1 MITVSKADATV
12 IKECTIL
19 SAYTVSGAIAAIPD
33 VAQILQDDLRQLHT
47 LESSELVD
55 ASKRLVS
62 LTIQYAQSP
71 CEPLQAQAKAA
82 LNELADLL
90 LRTKEVK

>member
-12 IKECTIL
+12 IKECTVL
-19 SAYTVSGAIAAIPD
+19 SAYTVGGAIAAMPD
-33 VAQILQDDLRQLHT
+33 VATMLAEDLCQLHA

-62 LTIQYAQSP
+62 LTIQYAQTP
-71 CEPLQAQAKAA
+71 CETSHKQAQSA
-82 LNELADLL
+82 LSDLGDLL
-90 LRTKEVK
+90 LQTKEK